1 MKASQVS
8 NVGMWPQKTSERLL
22 SVLILDG
29 YSLQKYDKLL
39 WNNVQVFGLLPEQL
53 FSEQSPEAYN
63 MAPQLE
69 VKVQQLK

>member
-1 MKASQVS
+1 M
-8 NVGMWPQKTSERLL
+8 

-29 YSLQKYDKLL
+29 YSLQKYDNLL
-39 WNNVQVFGLLPEQL
+39 WNNMQVFGLLPEQL